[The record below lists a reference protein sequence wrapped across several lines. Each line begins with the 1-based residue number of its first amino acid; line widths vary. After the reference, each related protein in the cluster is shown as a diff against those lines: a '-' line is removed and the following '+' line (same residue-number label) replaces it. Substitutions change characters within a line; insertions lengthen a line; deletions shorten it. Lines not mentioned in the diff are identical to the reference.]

1 MSSVK
6 RYFNRVEKEI
16 CHTGPLDLSD
26 PRPPLVVLPVQNWS
40 QVSQKALR
48 VALTLSDDIH
58 AVHVCVEGEKTDIH
72 DKWVEYVENP
82 AKQSGFPVAKLVML
96 TSQYRLVLT
105 PIVDYVQKLQHENP
119 DRRVAVVIP
128 ELVEMHWYHFFLQN
142 QRAEILK
149 AILLLKGNPRIVIVN
164 VPWYLKA

>member
-1 MSSVK
+1 M
-6 RYFNRVEKEI
+6 
-16 CHTGPLDLSD
+16 
-26 PRPPLVVLPVQNWS
+26 
-40 QVSQKALR
+40 
-48 VALTLSDDIH
+48 
-58 AVHVCVEGEKTDIH
+58 
-72 DKWVEYVENP
+72 ENP
-82 AKQSGFPVAKLVML
+82 AKSGRFPVAKLVMF